1 VCCSVLQCVAMCC
14 NMLQCVAMCC
24 SGNVSC
30 VVLMSHIVFVHLI
43 CHAHRGVVSRARKHP
58 VFAQQNILRIIMHRP
73 CRAREL
79 VTYYAQT
86 HLVCAHACIEGMR
99 EMCAFAEHRYIHT
112 FIECMSIHS
121 MNVWAKSLWMYEQRA
136 HAFMEC
142 MSIHCMNVWAKST
155 LFAYTFITCMLA
167 SCACSSSVCWYIHQ
181 ISLGMLASCL
191 GSYIRRMSNT
201 QYHSIIH
208 LYIVIQTHNL
218 IHTFIYS

>member
-1 VCCSVLQCVAMCC
+1 MRHTATHCNTLHHTATHCSTLQHTAAHCNTLQHTATHCNTMHSRIRNALCHTRESILRCSDVCVAVCCSVLQCVAMCC

-121 MNVWAKSLWMYEQRA
+121 MNV
-136 HAFMEC
+136 
-142 MSIHCMNVWAKST
+142 
-155 LFAYTFITCMLA
+155 
-167 SCACSSSVCWYIHQ
+167 
-181 ISLGMLASCL
+181 
-191 GSYIRRMSNT
+191 
-201 QYHSIIH
+201 
-208 LYIVIQTHNL
+208 
-218 IHTFIYS
+218 